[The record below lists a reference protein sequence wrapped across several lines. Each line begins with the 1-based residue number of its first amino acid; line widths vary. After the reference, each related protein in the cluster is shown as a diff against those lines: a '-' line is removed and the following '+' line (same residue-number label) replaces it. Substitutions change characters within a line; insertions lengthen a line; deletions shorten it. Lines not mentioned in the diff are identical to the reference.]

1 MVNQESLVANNTNTI
16 TMSMRELDRL
26 KVVEAVVD
34 GRLILRCL
42 QDPDIYVRQE
52 AAAFFATKAEAMRKE
67 RFKRGL
73 HEVLHFR

>member
-1 MVNQESLVANNTNTI
+1 ANIKVTSQTGASVCKGQRI
-16 TMSMRELDRL
+16 RR
-26 KVVEAVVD
+26 KRPARAVVE